1 MSISTIMSK
10 TIFMKYL
17 LPARPKLVPKLKV
30 HKIDCVSSIKMC
42 GFVLMNGWIVQI
54 TTLCLNLA
62 LRQKKRFYRQP
73 ESSLTLKVA
82 CVIMKFSAP
91 ICLTVA

>member
-30 HKIDCVSSIKMC
+30 HKIDCVSLIKMC
-42 GFVLMNGWIVQI
+42 GFVR
-54 TTLCLNLA
+54 LNLA